1 MQIMLLRTQF
11 RLYWVPVF
19 NCYGDVRPSVVH
31 LWITMDIYGMRHEL
45 LIAEV
50 YDDVVS
56 TGTRVREDSSATGDE
71 WYALTIYEPVR
82 LAPELV
88 IVTSLTSAKQ
98 VLLTRVLTMLQ
109 SEFIMAAVWA
119 RAYVKFGRLPENL
132 EWCVNADAY

>member
-50 YDDVVS
+50 Y
-56 TGTRVREDSSATGDE
+56 DE

>member
-1 MQIMLLRTQF
+1 
-11 RLYWVPVF
+11 
-19 NCYGDVRPSVVH
+19 
-31 LWITMDIYGMRHEL
+31 MDIYGMRHEL

-119 RAYVKFGRLPENL
+119 RAYVQFGRLPENL